1 LSAFKFIGYYD
12 EDRLRIYE
20 TCQNLN
26 SNNISKIYYHK
37 DSSEYLFLQDA
48 RKKIP
53 NMEELKRIHAFVM
66 EKEMYKKDILIKAGV
81 LSGMLLLIPFLRHA
95 HILSQDIL
103 PEVLSFP
110 HDTQVLQEIGKSF
123 HAIDE
128 KDIRNKLIE
137 MINRAEVDLA
147 DRNYRILYY
156 LYYLAFIDGLDNYD
170 FMEYINIKDG
180 INGRL
185 NHQDFLVLYIS
196 DKFNY
201 ESIMKNPE
209 SDALKVTYD
218 NLDMFL
224 ELNMPLKQEVID
236 ENISLEEYEN
246 YICLFGSCLQKRDV
260 DLHRVWSYK
269 VQHSSMFGELV
280 NLKFLIYLKILDI
293 SN

>member
-1 LSAFKFIGYYD
+1 MSAFKFIGYYD

-37 DSSEYLFLQDA
+37 DSSEYLFLKGD

-53 NMEELKRIHAFVM
+53 NTEELKRIHVFVM
-66 EKEMYKKDILIKAGV
+66 GKEMYKKDILIKAGV
-81 LSGMLLLIPFLRHA
+81 LSGMLLLISLLRHA

-103 PEVLSFP
+103 PEVLSLP
-110 HDTQVLQEIGKSF
+110 HETQVLQEIGKSF

-185 NHQDFLVLYIS
+185 NYHDFLVLYIS
-196 DKFNY
+196 GKFNY
-201 ESIMKNPE
+201 ESFIKNHE
-209 SDALKVTYD
+209 SDALKVNYD
-218 NLDMFL
+218 NIYMFL
-224 ELNMPLKQEVID
+224 ELNMLLQQEVID
-236 ENISLEEYEN
+236 ENIPLEEYDN
-246 YICLFGSCLQKRDV
+246 FICIFGSYLKKRDA

>member
-137 MINRAEVDLA
+137 MINRAEVDL
-147 DRNYRILYY
+147 
-156 LYYLAFIDGLDNYD
+156 
-170 FMEYINIKDG
+170 
-180 INGRL
+180 
-185 NHQDFLVLYIS
+185 VLYIS